1 MTYII
6 TFFAVILGYVITL
19 FLKPKITKNIKLF
32 LSFSGA
38 FLLGLVV
45 THLLPHLFH
54 HHGNDHENCTHDH
67 GLPVGAFILIGILFQ
82 IVLEYFSKGAEHGH
96 MHLHASEKKTMIP
109 LTLFISL
116 CLHALFEGFPIAEKS
131 QLAYGIAVHHFPI
144 AMILT
149 ILFYQAN
156 VSKLHIALF
165 MIAFASMTPLGI
177 YMAENLA
184 WVQQYSEQLTA
195 LAVGIL
201 LHISSTIIYESNENH
216 KFNLAKLS
224 IIVLGFV
231 LAYVMSMGHSH

>member
-1 MTYII
+1 
-6 TFFAVILGYVITL
+6 
-19 FLKPKITKNIKLF
+19 
-32 LSFSGA
+32 
-38 FLLGLVV
+38 
-45 THLLPHLFH
+45 
-54 HHGNDHENCTHDH
+54 
-67 GLPVGAFILIGILFQ
+67 
-82 IVLEYFSKGAEHGH
+82 
-96 MHLHASEKKTMIP
+96 
-109 LTLFISL
+109 
-116 CLHALFEGFPIAEKS
+116 
-131 QLAYGIAVHHFPI
+131 
-144 AMILT
+144 
-149 ILFYQAN
+149 
-156 VSKLHIALF
+156 